1 MTLSEELIWRGL
13 IKDKTFDDPAWLDTP
28 RTFFL
33 GSDCSSDSLTI
44 GNLAIYMVAKHLR
57 RAGWKTVLLV
67 GGATSLI
74 GDPGGKTEERE
85 LKTYQEIEHNV
96 ASIKRQVSQLFN
108 GEEFTLVNN
117 RDWFQDMG
125 FLEFLRD
132 AGKHF
137 SMTELIQREFISE
150 RMGEG
155 GSGISFAE
163 FSYTLIQGYDFRH
176 LHMHHGVELQIGGS
190 DQWGNLLSGVT
201 LIRKKDGAEAHA
213 FSMPLVI
220 NKTTGKKFGKSEAGA
235 VWLDPHKTTETQF
248 YQFWITV
255 DDAGVEDY
263 LKIYTMLP
271 KAEIEEILARHQE
284 LVINK
289 TTGKKFGKSE
299 AGAVWLDPHKTT
311 ETQFYQFW
319 ITVDDAGVEDYLKI
333 YTMLPKAEIE
343 EILARH
349 QENPKARYAQTRLA
363 EEVTRLVHG
372 DEALVIAQKVTAV
385 LVGDTSVADLDDEA
399 AIAIRE
405 EIGNAY
411 AHDNASII
419 DLLLVTGLAA
429 SKSDARRLL
438 QGGAVAINGQK
449 VQRDHLEAGDFLNGR
464 LLLRKGKAFKDS
476 ALIERS

>member
-284 LVINK
+284 
-289 TTGKKFGKSE
+289 
-299 AGAVWLDPHKTT
+299 
-311 ETQFYQFW
+311 
-319 ITVDDAGVEDYLKI
+319 
-333 YTMLPKAEIE
+333 
-343 EILARH
+343 
-349 QENPKARYAQTRLA
+349 NPKARYAQTRLA